1 MNFFDAIIEPIGAWV
16 MNVISTLGYAGV
28 VVCMGIESACIPL
41 PSEIIMPFSG
51 SLVATGRFDLWLVSL
66 AGAFGCL
73 AGSVAAYAAGYYG
86 GRPFIER
93 WGKWILLSER
103 ELAWADWLFSKYGSP
118 TVFIA
123 RLLPVIRTFIS
134 LPAGIARMP
143 FGKFCLYSFVGSFP
157 WCLALAYVGLKM
169 GERWHELRAY
179 FHRFDLVIAI
189 VLAVGVVAWL
199 YLHFSHIKKRKARAK
214 AAGGDEKA

>member
-1 MNFFDAIIEPIGAWV
+1 MNLFDAIIEPVGAWV

-28 VVCMGIESACIPL
+28 VVCMAIESACIPL
-41 PSEIIMPFSG
+41 PSEIIMPFAG

-73 AGSVAAYAAGYYG
+73 VGSVVAYAVGYYG
-86 GRPFIER
+86 GRPFIQR

-103 ELAWADWLFSKYGSP
+103 ELAWADRLFNKYGSP

-143 FGKFCLYSFVGSFP
+143 FGRFCLYSFVGSFP

-169 GERWHELRAY
+169 GERWHEIRGY
-179 FHRFDLVIAI
+179 FHKFDLVIGI
-189 VLAVGVVAWL
+189 VILIGIVAWL
-199 YLHFSHIKKRKARAK
+199 YLHFSHVRRRKARAE
-214 AAGGDEKA
+214 AAGGDKKD

>member
-1 MNFFDAIIEPIGAWV
+1 MNLFDAVIEPVGAWV

-28 VVCMGIESACIPL
+28 VVCMAIESACIPL

-73 AGSVAAYAAGYYG
+73 VGSVVAYAVGYYG

-93 WGKWILLSER
+93 WGKWIFLSER
-103 ELAWADWLFSKYGSP
+103 ELAWADWLFNKYGSL
-118 TVFIA
+118 TVFAA

-143 FGKFCLYSFVGSFP
+143 FGRFCVYTFVGSFP
-157 WCLALAYVGLKM
+157 WCLALAYVGLAM
-169 GERWHELRAY
+169 GERWPELRYY
-179 FHRFDLVIAI
+179 FHKFDVVIGVI
-189 VLAVGVVAWL
+189 ILAGVVAWL
-199 YLHFSHIKKRKARAK
+199 YLHFSYVRKRRKAK
-214 AAGGDEKA
+214 AEAGTRE

>member
-1 MNFFDAIIEPIGAWV
+1 MNIFDAIIEPVGAWV

-28 VVCMGIESACIPL
+28 VACMAIESACIPL

-73 AGSVAAYAAGYYG
+73 VGSVAAYAAGYYG

-103 ELAWADWLFSKYGSP
+103 ELAWADRLFSKYGSVA
-118 TVFIA
+118 VFVT

-134 LPAGIARMP
+134 LPAGIARMH

-157 WCLALAYVGLKM
+157 WCLFLAYVGLKM
-169 GERWHELRAY
+169 GERWPELRHY
-179 FHRFDLVIAI
+179 FHKFDLVIGIIILVAI
-189 VLAVGVVAWL
+189 VAWL
-199 YLHFSHIKKRKARAK
+199 YLHISHIRKHRKAN
-214 AAGGDEKA
+214 AGGDKK

>member
-28 VVCMGIESACIPL
+28 VVCMAIESACIPL

-73 AGSVAAYAAGYYG
+73 VGSVAAYAAGYYG

-93 WGKWILLSER
+93 WGKWVLLSER
-103 ELAWADWLFSKYGSP
+103 ELAWADRLFNKYGSP

-123 RLLPVIRTFIS
+123 RLLPVVRTFIS

-143 FGKFCLYSFVGSFP
+143 FGKFCLYTFVGSFP

-169 GERWHELRAY
+169 GERWHELRGY
-179 FHRFDLVIAI
+179 FHKFDLVIVI

-199 YLHFSHIKKRKARAK
+199 YLHFSHIRKRKARAE
-214 AAGGDEKA
+214 ASGGDEKA

>member
-1 MNFFDAIIEPIGAWV
+1 MNLFDAVIEPVGAWV

-28 VVCMGIESACIPL
+28 VVCMAIESACIPL

-51 SLVATGRFDLWLVSL
+51 SLVATGRFDLWLVSF

-73 AGSVAAYAAGYYG
+73 VGSVVAYAVGYYG

-103 ELAWADWLFSKYGSP
+103 ELAWADWLFNKYGSL
-118 TVFIA
+118 TVFAA

-143 FGKFCLYSFVGSFP
+143 FGRFCLYTFVGSFP
-157 WCLALAYVGLKM
+157 WCLALAYVGLAM
-169 GERWHELRAY
+169 GERWPELRYY
-179 FHRFDLVIAI
+179 FHKFDVVIGVVI
-189 VLAVGVVAWL
+189 LAGVVAWL
-199 YLHFSHIKKRKARAK
+199 YLHFSYVRKRKKAK
-214 AAGGDEKA
+214 AEADTRE

>member
-1 MNFFDAIIEPIGAWV
+1 MNLFDAIIEPIGAWV

-28 VVCMGIESACIPL
+28 VVCMAIESACIPL
-41 PSEIIMPFSG
+41 PSEIIMPFAG

-73 AGSVAAYAAGYYG
+73 VGSVVAYAAGYYG

-103 ELAWADWLFSKYGSP
+103 ELAWADRLFNEYGSP

-143 FGKFCLYSFVGSFP
+143 FGRFCLYSFVGSFP

-169 GERWHELRAY
+169 GERWHEIRGY
-179 FHRFDLVIAI
+179 FHKFDLVIGI
-189 VLAVGVVAWL
+189 VILIGIVAWL
-199 YLHFSHIKKRKARAK
+199 YLHFSHVRRRKARAE
-214 AAGGDEKA
+214 AAGGDKKD

>member
-28 VVCMGIESACIPL
+28 VVCMAIESACIPL

-51 SLVATGRFDLWLVSL
+51 SLVASGRFDLWLVSL

-73 AGSVAAYAAGYYG
+73 VGSIVAYAAGYYG

-103 ELAWADWLFSKYGSP
+103 ELAWADRLFNKYGSP

-143 FGKFCLYSFVGSFP
+143 FVKFCIYSFVGSFP
-157 WCLALAYVGLKM
+157 WCLALTYVGLKM
-169 GERWHELRAY
+169 GERWHELRGY
-179 FHRFDLVIAI
+179 FHKFDLVIAI

-199 YLHFSHIKKRKARAK
+199 YLHFSHIRKRKARAK
-214 AAGGDEKA
+214 AAGGNEKV

>member
-1 MNFFDAIIEPIGAWV
+1 MNIFDAIIEPVGAWV

-28 VVCMGIESACIPL
+28 VVCMAIESACIPL

-73 AGSVAAYAAGYYG
+73 VGSVAAYAAGYYG

-103 ELAWADWLFSKYGSP
+103 ELAWADGLFAKYGSI
-118 TVFIA
+118 TVFVA

-134 LPAGIARMP
+134 LPAGIARMH
-143 FGKFCLYSFVGSFP
+143 FGKFCLYSLVGSFP
-157 WCLALAYVGLKM
+157 WCLFLAYVGLKM
-169 GERWHELRAY
+169 GERWPELRHY
-179 FHRFDLVIAI
+179 FHKFDIVIGVIILVAIA
-189 VLAVGVVAWL
+189 AWL
-199 YLHFSHIKKRKARAK
+199 YLHVSHIRKTRNAN
-214 AAGGDEKA
+214 AGGNKK

>member
-1 MNFFDAIIEPIGAWV
+1 MNLFDAIIEPVGAWV

-28 VVCMGIESACIPL
+28 VVCMAIESACIPL
-41 PSEIIMPFSG
+41 PSEIIMPFAG

-73 AGSVAAYAAGYYG
+73 VGSVVAYAAGYYG
-86 GRPFIER
+86 GRPFIQR

-103 ELAWADWLFSKYGSP
+103 ELAWADRLFNKYGSP

-143 FGKFCLYSFVGSFP
+143 FGRFCLYSFVGSFP

-169 GERWHELRAY
+169 GERWHEIRGY
-179 FHRFDLVIAI
+179 FHKFDLVIGI
-189 VLAVGVVAWL
+189 VILIGIVAWL
-199 YLHFSHIKKRKARAK
+199 YLHFSHVRRRKARAK
-214 AAGGDEKA
+214 AAGGDKKD

>member
-1 MNFFDAIIEPIGAWV
+1 MNIFDAIIEPVGAWV

-28 VVCMGIESACIPL
+28 VVCMAIESACIPL

-73 AGSVAAYAAGYYG
+73 VGSVVAYAAGYYG

-103 ELAWADWLFSKYGSP
+103 ELAWADWLFTKYGSV
-118 TVFIA
+118 TVFVT

-134 LPAGIARMP
+134 LPAGIARMH
-143 FGKFCLYSFVGSFP
+143 FGKFCIYSFVGSFP
-157 WCLALAYVGLKM
+157 WCLFLAYIGLKM
-169 GERWHELRAY
+169 GERWPELRHY
-179 FHRFDLVIAI
+179 FHKFDLVIGIIILLAI
-189 VLAVGVVAWL
+189 VAWL
-199 YLHFSHIKKRKARAK
+199 YLHISHIRKHRKAK
-214 AAGGDEKA
+214 AGEGSK

>member
-1 MNFFDAIIEPIGAWV
+1 MNIFDAIIEPVGAWV

-28 VVCMGIESACIPL
+28 VVCMAVESACIPL

-51 SLVATGRFDLWLVSL
+51 SLVAAGRFDLWLVSL

-73 AGSVAAYAAGYYG
+73 VGSVAAYAAGYYG

-93 WGKWILLSER
+93 WGKWVLLSER
-103 ELAWADWLFSKYGSP
+103 ELAWADWLFTKYGSV
-118 TVFIA
+118 TVFVT

-134 LPAGIARMP
+134 LPAGIARMH

-157 WCLALAYVGLKM
+157 WCLFLAYVGLKM
-169 GERWHELRAY
+169 GERWRELRHY
-179 FHRFDLVIAI
+179 FHKFDLVIGIIILVAI
-189 VLAVGVVAWL
+189 VAWL
-199 YLHFSHIKKRKARAK
+199 YLHISHIRKHRKAK
-214 AAGGDEKA
+214 AGEGSK

>member
-1 MNFFDAIIEPIGAWV
+1 MNLFDAVIEPVGAWV

-28 VVCMGIESACIPL
+28 VVCMAIESACIPL

-73 AGSVAAYAAGYYG
+73 VGSVVAYAVGYYG

-103 ELAWADWLFSKYGSP
+103 ELAWADRLFNKYGSP

-143 FGKFCLYSFVGSFP
+143 FGRFCLYTFVGSFP
-157 WCLALAYVGLKM
+157 WCLALAYVGLAM
-169 GERWHELRAY
+169 GERWPELRYY
-179 FHRFDLVIAI
+179 FHKFDVVIGVVI
-189 VLAVGVVAWL
+189 LAGVVAWV
-199 YLHFSHIKKRKARAK
+199 YLHFSYVRKRKKAK
-214 AAGGDEKA
+214 AEADTRE